1 MLRNSESQ
9 YLWTCGLEHYFS
21 QRSIQA
27 LMQDYRSEV
36 ARPPHKP
43 LKYVTHCYNY
53 PYKISFR
60 SGMGPL

>member
-21 QRSIQA
+21 QRCIQA

-53 PYKISFR
+53 PYKI
-60 SGMGPL
+60 